1 MGNSNSRS
9 RTQRLHGKATVQ
21 TFLQSHQGRSVVVFT
36 DGSVIN
42 GPYGAGA
49 CASLL
54 LPLKDEDLITQS
66 IAVGSHVE
74 NVECE
79 LTGIILAMEMILQ
92 YFVKMG
98 PERKLNE
105 RVYILCDCESA
116 IKIIVNRNEER
127 YHSEKF
133 KLLDDT
139 YRTLQS
145 MHVSVSIGWIPGHSD
160 IFYNDLVDKEAR
172 LRAQSVQ
179 DGTTDADAALSIP
192 AAIKL
197 SKDLVG
203 TCVKWEEQQKC

>member
-1 MGNSNSRS
+1 MTDHLILRQDVTSSRNRIIGATNIEEFQLFEPGTMVNSNSHS
-9 RTQRLHGKATVQ
+9 RTQMLHGKATVQ
-21 TFLQSHQGRSVVVFT
+21 TFLKSHQGRSVVVFT

-54 LPLKDEDLITQS
+54 LPLKDEELITQS
-66 IAVGSHVE
+66 IAVGSHVQ

-79 LTGIILAMEMILQ
+79 LTGIILVMEMILQ

-105 RVYILCDCESA
+105 RVYILCNCESA

-139 YRTLQS
+139 IAKHACVCEYWMDSRSFRHILQ
-145 MHVSVSIGWIPGHSD
+145 
-160 IFYNDLVDKEAR
+160 
-172 LRAQSVQ
+172 
-179 DGTTDADAALSIP
+179 
-192 AAIKL
+192 
-197 SKDLVG
+197 
-203 TCVKWEEQQKC
+203 